1 MQFVE
6 VIKRPGQTLGLYIRD
21 GNDPLYPE
29 GVYINRIA
37 LESPVYQ
44 SGCLRVGD
52 EILAINMVDVQRMSL
67 DDVVIIMSIPRRLIL
82 TIRSRPLNSTVDHM
96 LPGANRVYGAS
107 GAAQGSEGYYD
118 TVASDIYS
126 RVDDALGGRGGGRS
140 SKPVVVLKQ
149 SLEDEEVAAA
159 AEEAEAEAEAA
170 AAAVAAALDAATVAA
185 EVGLLDAAEIA
196 AASAEQLQASAIRA
210 RSSSLQRLDLL
221 GGHLPERPSSRMALA
236 QRHHRNQQ
244 QQQRMFNTTSDSLS
258 EMAADAYG
266 YASRRGIGG
275 RPGSAIGYSSM
286 DRPSSRLSL
295 AGRNAAM
302 MQRAKGGGPGS
313 QLYAGR
319 LVPGGGGGGSRA
331 RSATGRLLRT
341 SSDLYLGKIA
351 LKPLLPQS
359 FNSAFSFSARP
370 RGDDGPGVDSVGDCR
385 LCRPPPLA
393 HRLLALFW
401 RCADGLLSAA
411 VQCRAGEHS
420 QPEKWSA
427 GAGAALSL
435 AGPQFWWLQI
445 GHEELV

>member
-96 LPGANRVYGAS
+96 LPGANRVYGAA
-107 GAAQGSEGYYD
+107 GAAGAQGSEGYYD

-126 RVDDALGGRGGGRS
+126 RVEDALGGRGGGRS

-236 QRHHRNQQ
+236 QRHHRSHQQQ

-275 RPGSAIGYSSM
+275 RPGSALGGYSSSM

-319 LVPGGGGGGSRA
+319 LVPGGGGSRA

-341 SSDLYLGKIA
+341 SSDLYLGK
-351 LKPLLPQS
+351 
-359 FNSAFSFSARP
+359 F
-370 RGDDGPGVDSVGDCR
+370 
-385 LCRPPPLA
+385 
-393 HRLLALFW
+393 
-401 RCADGLLSAA
+401 
-411 VQCRAGEHS
+411 
-420 QPEKWSA
+420 
-427 GAGAALSL
+427 
-435 AGPQFWWLQI
+435 
-445 GHEELV
+445 